1 MRRHTPVDIDAAVIR
16 LARQVD
22 QLQHDVTELV
32 GLRAD
37 VAAHSRSLTDLAD
50 LLRRVRTETGTSTGT
65 GSSGVSRS
73 AEGEDEQPPPEWLT
87 ITDPELAVHLLAA
100 LDQWIRDVWRH
111 YHPLTACWAWHP
123 HVVAEL
129 LTCQQL
135 WAEALTPGAGAGGL
149 GAWHDRWRPGTA
161 TRITRALTAC
171 ERTDGAHVT
180 GPNTRWS
187 VDPAVLDELAL
198 WWATT
203 HGVTSPPPGLTRE
216 DHR

>member
-1 MRRHTPVDIDAAVIR
+1 MRRHAPVDIDAAVIR

-37 VAAHSRSLTDLAD
+37 VDAHSRALTDLAD
-50 LLRRVRTETGTSTGT
+50 LLRRVTTDTSLEGAVGATPT
-65 GSSGVSRS
+65 AS
-73 AEGEDEQPPPEWLT
+73 EGEAESTPEWLT
-87 ITDPELAVHLLAA
+87 ITDPELAVTLLGA
-100 LDQWIRDVWRH
+100 LDQWTRDVWLH
-111 YHPLTACWAWHP
+111 YHPLTVCWAWHP
-123 HVVAEL
+123 NVVAEL
-129 LTCQQL
+129 LSCQQL
-135 WAEALTPGAGAGGL
+135 WAEAIAPGAGAGGL

-180 GPNTRWS
+180 GPSTRWS
-187 VDPAVLDELAL
+187 VDAAVLDELAV

-203 HGVTSPPPGLTRE
+203 HGATSPPPGLSRE
-216 DHR
+216 EPHR